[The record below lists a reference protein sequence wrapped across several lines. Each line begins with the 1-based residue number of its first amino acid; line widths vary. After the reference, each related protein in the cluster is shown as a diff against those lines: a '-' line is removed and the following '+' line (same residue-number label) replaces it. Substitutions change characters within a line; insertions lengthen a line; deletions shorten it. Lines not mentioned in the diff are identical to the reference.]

1 MQDNQE
7 ILEGSQSK
15 LRRDMLNNSF
25 SDLEDNHE
33 DDNLEI
39 KKVGEIPKFDFKPK
53 EHFELGQI
61 LKLQF

>member
-15 LRRDMLNNSF
+15 LRQDMLNNSF

-33 DDNLEI
+33 DDNLEN
-39 KKVGEIPKFDFKPK
+39 
-53 EHFELGQI
+53 L
-61 LKLQF
+61 